1 MKEEFGV
8 GAAAWA
14 QRGGATMKE
23 LWRTCGL
30 PGRHSG
36 GTKLWL
42 IGRHSGGKV
51 ENVSEKRAR
60 VRPFLWVKLKF

>member
-1 MKEEFGV
+1 V
-8 GAAAWA
+8 GSERRSDNEGTVEA
-14 QRGGATMKE
+14 QTH
-23 LWRTCGL
+23 GL